1 MNKTMKNTMIIFAM
15 TGLGLGLS
23 ACQSLPQQNEKSFV
37 GYKVESKTDRTAVLA
52 YTLAGRQNQQ
62 RDESKLQRACQ
73 KELGAHKTYQLR
85 ILSMNEVVN
94 PAANQQDPFG
104 RQLGQSRTSIGLSN
118 TPELHS
124 TENYAT
130 RQALDARP
138 SSLRIVRYSCN

>member
-1 MNKTMKNTMIIFAM
+1 MNKAMNTTMIILGM
-15 TGLGLGLS
+15 TVFGLGLS
-23 ACQSLPQQNEKSFV
+23 ACQSLPEQSENSFV
-37 GYKVESKTDRTAVLA
+37 GYKVESKTANTAILA

-62 RDESKLQRACQ
+62 RDENKLQRACQ

-85 ILSMNEVVN
+85 VLSINEIAN
-94 PAANQQDPFG
+94 PAAHQQDPYG

-124 TENYAT
+124 SENHAT

-138 SSLRIVRYSCN
+138 STLRIVRYSCS